1 MPDLITILGP
11 TATGKT
17 QLAAHLAFELN
28 GEIISADSRQVY
40 RGMDIGTG
48 KDLEDYEV
56 GGNKIPYHLVDIA
69 DAGTEYNVFAFQR
82 DFLEVYSAIL
92 ERKHMPI
99 LCGGTGMYLEAVL
112 GGYRLQEVPENEI
125 LRNELASLSMDELV
139 QKLVTFG
146 PLHNTTD
153 TEDRERTIRAIEI
166 KVFQQAHPH
175 KEKLPEIHSVNI
187 GLQFNR
193 DTVRQRITKRLQQ
206 RIDQGMLKEVENL
219 LNSGLKPEQLMFY
232 GLEYRYLTQFII
244 GEMDYG
250 EMFTRLNTAIHQ
262 FAKRQETWF
271 RRMEKRGIR
280 IHWIDGELP
289 LGDKISACMNL
300 IEKRG

>member
-17 QLAAHLAFELN
+17 QLAAHLALELN

-48 KDLEDYEV
+48 KDLEDYEI
-56 GGNKIPYHLVDIA
+56 GENKIPYHLVDIA

-82 DFLEVYSAIL
+82 DFLKVYPAIL

-99 LCGGTGMYLEAVL
+99 LCGGTGMYLEAIL
-112 GGYRLQEVPENEI
+112 GGYRLQEVPENEV
-125 LRNELASLSMDELV
+125 LRNELATLNLDELV
-139 QKLVTFG
+139 QKLAAFG

-153 TEDRERTIRAIEI
+153 TEDRERAIRAIEI

-187 GLQFNR
+187 GLQFDR
-193 DTVRQRITKRLQQ
+193 KVVRQRITKRLQQ

-244 GEMDYG
+244 GESDYG

-289 LGDKISACMNL
+289 LEDKISACMNL